1 MALIDEQRR
10 TLAAAVERILP
21 SDDGPGA
28 RETGAAAHI
37 EQLLETSFRSW
48 QPLFDD
54 GLDRFEE
61 LATQLHGRPFAEGS
75 PEERDEVLRRF
86 QTEPDRLRQ
95 AFFRKLVSFTLEAF
109 LRDPAHLGWSYL
121 ETPEARAEHCL
132 GKPIPWNRASGTP

>member
-1 MALIDEQRR
+1 MTGEQRR
-10 TLAAAVERILP
+10 ALAAAVERILP

-28 RETGAAAHI
+28 VETGAAAYI
-37 EQLLETSFRSW
+37 ERLLETNPFRSW

-61 LATQLHGRPFAEGS
+61 LAAELYGKPFPEGS

-86 QTEPDRLRQ
+86 QAEPDRLRQ
-95 AFFRKLVSFTLEAF
+95 AFFRKLMSFTLEAF
-109 LRDPAHLGWSYL
+109 LRDPAHLGWSWL

-132 GKPIPWNRASGTP
+132 GKPLP

>member
-1 MALIDEQRR
+1 VDLTGEQRR
-10 TLAAAVERILP
+10 VLAAAVDRILP

-28 RETGAAAHI
+28 AETEAAVYV
-37 EQLLETSFRSW
+37 ERLLETNPFRSW

-61 LATQLHGRPFAEGS
+61 LAAELYGRPFTEIS

-86 QTEPDRLRQ
+86 QAEPDRLRQ
-95 AFFRKLVSFTLEAF
+95 TFFRKLVSFTLEAF

-121 ETPEARAEHCL
+121 DAPEARAEHCL
-132 GKPIPWNRASGTP
+132 GPSPGKPLP